1 VPRVTADAAAIRRA
15 ARILRD
21 GGIVSFPTETVYGL
35 GARVDDGRAVARIFE
50 AKNRPSFDP
59 LIVHIARIEELSA
72 LASEVPALALRLIE
86 RFWPGPLT
94 LVLPKTDHVPD
105 IVTAGLASVGVRMP
119 AHPVARALIEETGI
133 PLAAP
138 SANPFGYISPTT
150 ASHVEEQLGE
160 RVDLI
165 LDGGPCTVGVESTI
179 VKIGVDEYTLLRP
192 GGVTVE
198 EIEACAGAALTDASG
213 ARTVPEAPGQTN
225 QHYSP
230 RTRVR
235 IVKNLMEIGPRIG
248 RCGLLAFTD
257 PHDPPGFERIEVL
270 SSAGDLREA
279 AARLFASLH
288 DLDRLGLD
296 VIFAQE
302 VPEEGV
308 GRAIMNRLRRA
319 ASRE

>member
-1 VPRVTADAAAIRRA
+1 MTADADAILRA

-59 LIVHIARIEELSA
+59 LIVHIARIEELDA
-72 LASEVPALALRLIE
+72 LVSGVTPLALRLIE

-94 LVLPKTDHVPD
+94 LVLPKKDLVPD
-105 IVTAGLASVGVRMP
+105 IVTAGLPSVGVRMP
-119 AHPVARALIEETGI
+119 AHPVARALIEETGV

-165 LDGGPCTVGVESTI
+165 LDGGPCAVGVESTI
-179 VKIGVDEYTLLRP
+179 VKISGDGYTLLRP

-198 EIEACAGAALTDASG
+198 EIEMLAGARLADASG
-213 ARTVPEAPGQTN
+213 ARAVPEAPGQMN

-230 RTRVR
+230 RTPVRV
-235 IVKNLMEIGPRIG
+235 VKSFKEIGPRTG
-248 RCGLLAFTD
+248 RCGLIAFMD
-257 PHDPPGFERIEVL
+257 PHDAPGFERIEVL
-270 SSAGDLREA
+270 SPTGDLREA

-288 DLDRLGLD
+288 ELDRLGLD
-296 VIFAQE
+296 VIYAEE

-319 ASRE
+319 ASRG